1 MLVSL
6 KPLMEDAMKK
16 GYAVGAFNC
25 PNMESVMAIIQAAEE
40 TNSPVILNYAEVHG
54 NLISMEDIAPVMLQF
69 AKKASADWFSA
80 ETFVGFCQDF
90 QGISPQGRL

>member
-69 AKKASADWFSA
+69 AKKPLFR
-80 ETFVGFCQDF
+80 FVYIWIMVSLLKVVLKQY
-90 QGISPQGRL
+90 S

>member
-1 MLVSL
+1 
-6 KPLMEDAMKK
+6 MKK

-69 AKKASADWFSA
+69 AKKKPLFQ
-80 ETFVGFCQDF
+80 FVYIWIMVSLLKVVLKQY
-90 QGISPQGRL
+90 S

>member
-40 TNSPVILNYAEVHG
+40 TNSPVILNYAE
-54 NLISMEDIAPVMLQF
+54 AFF
-69 AKKASADWFSA
+69 AN
-80 ETFVGFCQDF
+80 
-90 QGISPQGRL
+90 

>member
-25 PNMESVMAIIQAAEE
+25 PNMESVMAII
-40 TNSPVILNYAEVHG
+40 HG
-54 NLISMEDIAPVMLQF
+54 WVVP
-69 AKKASADWFSA
+69 WH
-80 ETFVGFCQDF
+80 
-90 QGISPQGRL
+90 QGSQGRGHPI

>member
-25 PNMESVMAIIQAAEE
+25 PNMESVMAMSDKFRGE
-40 TNSPVILNYAEVHG
+40 LK
-54 NLISMEDIAPVMLQF
+54 LVM
-69 AKKASADWFSA
+69 
-80 ETFVGFCQDF
+80 C
-90 QGISPQGRL
+90 

>member
-6 KPLMEDAMKK
+6 KQLMEDAMKK

-40 TNSPVILNYAEVHG
+40 TNSPVILNYAEVHIHG
-54 NLISMEDIAPVMLQF
+54 RYRTSYASIC
-69 AKKASADWFSA
+69 KKSLCSSLC
-80 ETFVGFCQDF
+80 TFG
-90 QGISPQGRL
+90 SW

>member
-40 TNSPVILNYAEVHG
+40 TNSSVILNYAEVHG
-54 NLISMEDIAPVMLQF
+54 NLISMEDIAPVMLHLQKKPLFQF
-69 AKKASADWFSA
+69 VYIWIMVSLLKVVLKQYS
-80 ETFVGFCQDF
+80 
-90 QGISPQGRL
+90 

>member
-54 NLISMEDIAPVMLQF
+54 NLISMEDIAPVMLLFQF
-69 AKKASADWFSA
+69 VYIWIMVSLLKVVLKQYS
-80 ETFVGFCQDF
+80 
-90 QGISPQGRL
+90 

>member
-25 PNMESVMAIIQAAEE
+25 PNMESVMAII
-40 TNSPVILNYAEVHG
+40 
-54 NLISMEDIAPVMLQF
+54 
-69 AKKASADWFSA
+69 
-80 ETFVGFCQDF
+80 
-90 QGISPQGRL
+90 

>member
-54 NLISMEDIAPVMLQF
+54 NLISSYASIC
-69 AKKASADWFSA
+69 KKSLCSSLC
-80 ETFVGFCQDF
+80 TFG
-90 QGISPQGRL
+90 SW

>member
-40 TNSPVILNYAEVHG
+40 TNSPVILNYGRYRTSYAS
-54 NLISMEDIAPVMLQF
+54 IC
-69 AKKASADWFSA
+69 KKSLCSSLC
-80 ETFVGFCQDF
+80 TFG
-90 QGISPQGRL
+90 SW

>member
-54 NLISMEDIAPVMLQF
+54 NLISMEDIAQLCFNLQ
-69 AKKASADWFSA
+69 KKPLFQ
-80 ETFVGFCQDF
+80 FVYIWIMVSLLKVVLKQY
-90 QGISPQGRL
+90 S

>member
-25 PNMESVMAIIQAAEE
+25 PTMQRCMEI
-40 TNSPVILNYAEVHG
+40 
-54 NLISMEDIAPVMLQF
+54 
-69 AKKASADWFSA
+69 
-80 ETFVGFCQDF
+80 
-90 QGISPQGRL
+90 

>member
-69 AKKASADWFSA
+69 AKKPLFQ
-80 ETFVGFCQDF
+80 FVYIWIMVSLLKVVLKQY
-90 QGISPQGRL
+90 S

>member
-40 TNSPVILNYAEVHG
+40 TNSPVILNYAEAWKFDIHG
-54 NLISMEDIAPVMLQF
+54 RYRTSYASIC
-69 AKKASADWFSA
+69 KKSLCSSLC
-80 ETFVGFCQDF
+80 TFG
-90 QGISPQGRL
+90 SW